1 MSKQIPHGDAD
12 RYCPLWRKPMS
23 KVCHTCPWWIC
34 VSGANP
40 QTGERI
46 DRWECAI
53 AMMPILQ
60 VETAKE
66 VRQGA
71 AATESFRNEVVR
83 RADGVRPAPSLAV
96 GGPSVGL
103 IGQE

>member
-1 MSKQIPHGDAD
+1 
-12 RYCPLWRKPMS
+12 MS

-40 QTGERI
+40 QTGERV

-53 AMMPILQ
+53 AMMPLLQ

-71 AATESFRNEVVR
+71 AATESFRNEVVK
-83 RADGVRPAPSLAV
+83 RADGVRPAV
-96 GGPSVGL
+96 GHDVAIKQDRVAL
-103 IGQE
+103 IGRS